1 MAAYSESFEQK
12 LTDTTSKKI
21 EKEDLLTNLQ
31 ETTLP
36 KCSEFFDLVRN
47 ALTDRR
53 REPEFRVK
61 CKELTNLTKVLL
73 NLNIQP
79 HLIDTGTIYIIY
91 VFYEL
96 LYIDG
101 EDTITEHCVGQLE
114 RVFDRPNLSKRIQ
127 KQAFDLCKALFSLI
141 NEEKLHY
148 FFQENLMRRN
158 QSPDEPSE
166 AAGEANATD
175 MIANLLNQNIK
186 SIEPAP
192 EANGQVG
199 RTVEWLEGELRRVLQ
214 EKTELCFSLEEL
226 MNIIY
231 DRFQDARC
239 SDDVLQN
246 DLLNLLGLDQ
256 IELIGEI
263 IQNRRSILR
272 SFRQR
277 LGQTDSIV
285 SAASTSNAV
294 RPKIP
299 GKRAV
304 FFREPKAPSF
314 TQTIFVQTEQELKEQ
329 RLLNKLERKTAYQV
343 RKRQKAYNEYEEA
356 AAAGEYVPPNYP
368 DIANYQPVSNSE
380 ESEFN
385 FYLKKL
391 ENERVPK
398 EDMPYVFDLY
408 SDIKQSS
415 SFIANQK
422 LLLPEGTEMN
432 DLKAFKEITVPAPER
447 PKKELLENFPLIP
460 IEKLDKVAQKIFTG
474 FKTLNQIQSVIYET
488 ATKTN
493 ENLLVSAPTGAG
505 KTGIAMLT
513 MINEIKKNT
522 DEFGK
527 INKDNFKIIYV
538 TPMKALASEMTEN
551 FSKRLGKS
559 VGLTV
564 KELTGDMQLTWEEIK
579 RTQVLVMTPE
589 KLDVLSRK
597 VKENSQLIDL
607 IKLLIFDE
615 VHLLQTTR
623 GPVIETIVAS
633 RWSDAEFKLWAFVFS

>member
-1 MAAYSESFEQK
+1 MAAYSESFDQK

-31 ETTLP
+31 ETVLP
-36 KCSEFFDLVRN
+36 KCSQFFGLVQKG
-47 ALTDRR
+47 LSDRR
-53 REPEFRVK
+53 REPEFRVR
-61 CKELTNLTKVLL
+61 CKELINLTKVLL
-73 NLNIQP
+73 NLNIQQ
-79 HLIDTGTIYIIY
+79 HLIETGTIYIIY

-101 EDTITEHCVGQLE
+101 EDAITEQCVARLE
-114 RVFDRPNLSKRIQ
+114 RLFDRPNLSKRIQ
-127 KQAFDLCKALFSLI
+127 KQAFDLCKSLFSLI
-141 NEEKLHY
+141 NEEQLHY
-148 FFQENLMRRN
+148 FFQENLIRRSR
-158 QSPDEPSE
+158 SPDESFERESPNE
-166 AAGEANATD
+166 PTATD
-175 MIANLLNQNIK
+175 KIANLLNLNMQ
-186 SIEPAP
+186 SIEPVS
-192 EANGQVG
+192 EANGG
-199 RTVEWLEGELRRVLQ
+199 RDGRNADWLEGELRRVLKEQ
-214 EKTELCFSLEEL
+214 PDLCFSLEEL
-226 MNIIY
+226 VNIVY
-231 DRFQDARC
+231 DRFQDAKY
-239 SDDVLQN
+239 SDDVFQN

-277 LGQTDSIV
+277 LGQTDSIL
-285 SAASTSNAV
+285 SAPSTSNAV

-329 RLLNKLERKTAYQV
+329 RLLNKLERKTAYQE
-343 RKRQKAYNEYEEA
+343 RKRQKAYNEYEESA
-356 AAAGEYVPPNYP
+356 SNDYDV
-368 DIANYQPVSNSE
+368 ANYQPASNSE
-380 ESEFN
+380 QSEFN

-398 EDMPYVFDLY
+398 EDMPFVFDLY
-408 SDIKQSS
+408 TDIKQSS

-422 LLLPEGTEMN
+422 LLLPEGTEMH
-432 DLKAFKEITVPAPER
+432 DLKSFQEITVPAPDR
-447 PKKELLENFPLIP
+447 PEKELLENFPLIP
-460 IEKLDKVAQKIFTG
+460 VDQLDKVTQKIFAG

-633 RWSDAEFKLWAFVFS
+633 KWSDAKFI